1 MRMRES
7 SRPGGARDC
16 NLPPAAPEGRGE
28 TVNAMKRKDPM
39 PENADGVETEEPRQ
53 TISAVQKSIVDHAML
68 AFLAFAALTSV
79 AYLVLASHAE
89 KWIELTALLAGLL
102 FLSAGSLLRRRLSIT
117 LRALL
122 IIGVWFALGA
132 AGILFWGVAGS
143 GMLFLVSA
151 GGLTALFFGPW
162 AGALA
167 IAASLLITAALGAA
181 VQSGL
186 LSASTKIVSLT
197 ANPTPWL
204 FHSISFGLFA
214 AMVVFILGQQHT
226 WMKELI
232 LKLGGRSRELER
244 LNGLLESEIEVRRRT
259 EAALRAGEERLART
273 IECAQE
279 SFFVIAPDGR
289 FTEVN
294 SHACESTGY
303 RREELLSMSVWDL
316 DLDRDPKEAESLLGS
331 LTGGGAKAIEGTYRR
346 KDGSTFPVEI
356 SIGLMGEGKDAS
368 AIVLAR
374 DVSER
379 KIAEKAAAY
388 RYRCEKMVTEISAR
402 FIHLPSEDV
411 SRNIEMALEQICRI
425 TELDAAYLLL
435 VETETGQLVPANRWQ
450 KEERL
455 LNREVLDAL
464 VQRSMSW
471 QNGRFGQGAVN
482 AITSIQELP
491 PEAGFDRQSLVDGGI
506 RSFVEVP
513 MIYRGKAVGIL
524 GLVSVR
530 QERQWSEKE
539 IGPLRMIGQVFTE
552 ALERKRGESA
562 LRISEA
568 TLRSILRAVPVG
580 IGTAENDRILGG
592 NQQLFSMLGY
602 TEEELT
608 GEPFALLYPD
618 RDDFNRVCDKIY
630 PQLAKAGRS
639 DIETRWRCKDG
650 RILDILLNTAMVEPS
665 GPSDQITF
673 TALDIT
679 ERKGAEK
686 ALRESERN
694 YREIF
699 NATQEAIF
707 IHDAH
712 SGRILAVNRSMTEM
726 FGYAEE
732 EARRLPLAQIN
743 SQEGPYT
750 ERQVLENIR
759 KAVEQGPQ
767 VFEWQYRKKNGEV
780 FWAEVTLKNTE
791 IGGKGR
797 VLAVVRDI
805 DHRKRAEDALRESEE
820 RFRNLVE
827 NAPAGIC
834 ILRENRILYM
844 NPEQEKI
851 IGPLHEDWDIHRL
864 NLHPDDTDRFMQ
876 HYRAIQECRQ
886 PKSSVEVRLFP
897 PDNRQQPEHMRWV
910 HCDISVIPYEGD
922 PATLMTM
929 VDMTR
934 TKELE
939 KLVYYREK
947 MVSLGHVAA
956 GIAHEIRNPLSGI
969 NVLIDGIRENFQD
982 PGSVED
988 IQRLLN
994 ETQKASDKIA
1004 AVIKRVLDFSKPSQP
1019 QLSLTD
1025 INIPIKEALE
1035 LSKTTL
1041 RKSGIELETDLND
1054 AIPPLYIDEQMIEQ
1068 VIMNL
1073 ISNAIEVLK
1082 DDRPEKRL
1090 RVVSRKVNGYVVID
1104 IADSGPGVPEAIQN
1118 KIFDPFYTT
1127 RSDGSGIGLSL
1138 CQRLIADHGGDI
1150 SISSSEWGGAEFSI
1164 RIPTEKRMT
1173 IR

>member
-1 MRMRES
+1 MDGIGEENR
-7 SRPGGARDC
+7 
-16 NLPPAAPEGRGE
+16 PPARPEAQGR
-28 TVNAMKRKDPM
+28 TVNAMKQKALSPGAG
-39 PENADGVETEEPRQ
+39 EGVETEEPRQ
-53 TISAVQKSIVDHAML
+53 TISAMQKSIVDHAMIT
-68 AFLAFAALTSV
+68 FLGFAALTSV
-79 AYLVLASHAE
+79 AYLVLARHDE
-89 KWIELTALLAGLL
+89 KWIELTALLASLL
-102 FLSAGSLLRRRLSIT
+102 FLSAGALLRRQLSIT

-167 IAASLLITAALGAA
+167 VAASLLITAAVGAA
-181 VQSGL
+181 VHSGL
-186 LSASTKIVSLT
+186 LSASAEIVHLT
-197 ANPTPWL
+197 ASPTPWL

-214 AMVVFILGQQHT
+214 ALVVFILGRQHT

-259 EAALRAGEERLART
+259 EAALRAGEERLAKT
-273 IECAQE
+273 IECARE

-303 RREELLSMSVWDL
+303 SREELLSMSVWDVDL
-316 DLDRDPKEAESLLGS
+316 DLEPGKTESLLGS
-331 LTGGGAKAIEGTYRR
+331 LAGGGAKTVERAYRR
-346 KDGSTFPVEI
+346 KDGSTYPVEI
-356 SIGLMGEGKDAS
+356 SIGLMGEGEEAS

-374 DVSER
+374 NVSER
-379 KIAEKAAAY
+379 KAAEEAAAY
-388 RYRCEKMVTEISAR
+388 RYRCEKMVTGISAR
-402 FIHLPSEDV
+402 FIHLPSEAV
-411 SRNIEMALEQICRI
+411 SRNIEVALEQICSI
-425 TELDAAYLLL
+425 TQVDAAYLLL
-435 VETETGQLVPANRWQ
+435 MDEETRQLAPAHLWQNERHVLTREVVGALARRSMFWQ
-450 KEERL
+450 K
-455 LNREVLDAL
+455 
-464 VQRSMSW
+464 
-471 QNGRFGQGAVN
+471 GRFGQSAVN
-482 AITSIQELP
+482 SITSIQELP
-491 PEAGFDRQSLVDGGI
+491 REAGIDPEVLAERGI
-506 RSFVEVP
+506 RSFLEVP
-513 MIYRGKAVGIL
+513 MIYRGEGVGIL
-524 GLVSVR
+524 GMVSTR
-530 QERQWSEKE
+530 QERRWSEKE
-539 IGPLRMIGQVFTE
+539 IGPLRMISQVLTE

-580 IGTAENDRILGG
+580 IGTAEKGRILGG
-592 NQQLFSMLGY
+592 NQQLFSMIGY

-608 GEPFALLYPD
+608 GESFATLYPD
-618 RDDFNRVCDKIY
+618 PGDFDRVCSTIY
-630 PQLAKAGRS
+630 PQLAETGRA

-650 RILDILLNTAMVEPS
+650 RVLDILLNTAVVEPGGS
-665 GPSDQITF
+665 SDQITF

-679 ERKGAEK
+679 ERKIAEK

-712 SGRILAVNRSMTEM
+712 TGRILAVNRSMTDM
-726 FGYAEE
+726 FGYSEE
-732 EARRLPLAQIN
+732 EAGRLPLERI
-743 SQEGPYT
+743 SSRKGPYT
-750 ERQVLENIR
+750 EPRALENIR
-759 KAVEQGPQ
+759 KAVELGPQ
-767 VFEWQYRKKNGEV
+767 VFEWQFRKKNGEA
-780 FWAEVTLKNTE
+780 FWSEVTLKNTE

-805 DHRKRAEDALRESEE
+805 DHRKRAERALRESEE

-834 ILRENRILYM
+834 ILRNDRIAYL
-844 NPEQEKI
+844 NPEQKKI
-851 IGPLHEDWDIHRL
+851 LGPLDEDWDIYRL
-864 NLHPDDTDRFMQ
+864 NLHPDDNAKFMQ
-876 HYRAIQECRQ
+876 HYRAIQEGRQ
-886 PKSSVEVRLFP
+886 PKSSLEMRLFP
-897 PDNRQQPEHMRWV
+897 PDNRRQPEHMRWV

-922 PATLMTM
+922 PAMLMTM

-939 KLVYYREK
+939 RLVYYREK

-969 NVLIDGIRENFQD
+969 NVLLDGIRENFQD
-982 PGSVED
+982 PASSDD
-988 IQRLLN
+988 IYRLLN

-1004 AVIKRVLDFSKPSQP
+1004 GVIKRVLDFSKPSQP
-1019 QLSLTD
+1019 QLLLTD
-1025 INIPIKEALE
+1025 INLPIKEALE

-1041 RKSGIELETDLND
+1041 RKSGIDLEIDLND
-1054 AIPPLYIDEQMIEQ
+1054 DIPPLYIDEQMIEQ

-1073 ISNAIEVLK
+1073 IGNAIEALK

-1104 IADSGPGVPEAIQN
+1104 IADSGPGVPEALRD

-1138 CQRLIADHGGDI
+1138 CQRLVADHGGNI
-1150 SISSSEWGGAEFSI
+1150 SISNSEWGGAEFSI